1 MDSVSL
7 SQTIAVALS
16 KTEFTAQ
23 QSIVQLAQQLVAR
36 SQAEQPDTA
45 VNFNQPDLFR
55 ANTEKGKLLSFKA
68 KTADSLSV
76 LTKAKSA
83 IEFEESYL
91 NSMKSKLQSL
101 TPTSS
106 STERAAVAD
115 EFNTL
120 FDDINAQADGAT
132 QIINYIPT
140 NLIGNADIRN
150 FKTDDLYAK
159 VSTNSGSVFVEG
171 QYLGADFT
179 VEDSSGFLWHL
190 DEAGQKFVQYASDG
204 SGTPTGNEIST
215 VGLTIDSYD
224 PTTGAVTYGGSGSL
238 SGTLNREGLGIVKSE
253 YYNGFSTDADVQQ
266 AIADVDAA
274 LSTLG
279 SQGSIIKA

>member
-1 MDSVSL
+1 MDSVSI

-36 SQAEQPDTA
+36 SQSEQPDTA

-68 KTADSLSV
+68 RTADSLSV

-91 NSMKSKLQSL
+91 NSMKTKLQSL

-140 NLIGNADIRN
+140 NLIGNADIPS

-159 VSTNSGSVFVEG
+159 VSSNGGSVFVEG

-190 DEAGQKFVQYASDG
+190 DEGGQKFIQYASDG
-204 SGTPTGNEIST
+204 SRHP
-215 VGLTIDSYD
+215 DW
-224 PTTGAVTYGGSGSL
+224 
-238 SGTLNREGLGIVKSE
+238 K
-253 YYNGFSTDADVQQ
+253 
-266 AIADVDAA
+266 
-274 LSTLG
+274 
-279 SQGSIIKA
+279 